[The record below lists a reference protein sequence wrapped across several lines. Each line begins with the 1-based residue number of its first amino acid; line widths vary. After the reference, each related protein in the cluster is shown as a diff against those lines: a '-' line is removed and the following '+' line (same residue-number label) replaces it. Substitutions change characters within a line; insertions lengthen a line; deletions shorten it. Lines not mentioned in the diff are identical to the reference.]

1 MNRYYEGYPSRTG
14 ALMTLPPPP
23 LTDPG
28 ATWTSY
34 QSEPV
39 RQGERF
45 KPERNRH
52 GVNVQKMQWRNQNW
66 VDGFPEMVS
75 SMTIADVSPRF
86 AVKRIIL
93 LYENAQYREAANF
106 VNRLSHGTFKTILN
120 QLPIDLFIEAMP
132 HSVSILEALY
142 AKVFLSSD
150 CGIKVLRPESVLFQL
165 VKLFAGTGT
174 PERWLGS
181 ARKLLKVIVLSEPK
195 LKKSLQAKRRALD
208 KAVEGLGQHGLVG
221 TTDESLMN
229 LHDALKVEFQRLV
242 DTYKTALSK
251 LEELSLNGKKDG
263 KPTAPVQ
270 ASHQRQLT
278 LTQANIQERLIKNKT
293 LLNVV
298 EPATANRS
306 AAILLAIL
314 QRRVECDKDA
324 LFQFTQLRK
333 ELKVESEQV
342 VAPLLMR
349 YSHACDQVLELMKE
363 VGDDE
368 DSSDIS
374 GYHSDSDS
382 AIMMSGNSPYVTKR
396 ARHNFLTR
404 SVRSGSNRSGR
415 PCLGLSS
422 SSSDTVPDRE
432 STTEWE
438 WSGSKTLSNSCR
450 SVVSTEPVAPKKPTI
465 LKPWCSS
472 CEDRAVLQIAVPDTT
487 THQNEVTALQSE
499 LERTR
504 MELEQTKARLHVLDQ
519 HAQAKELSGPRLV
532 RCYGNLYSQGRVEAL
547 NALDTLLPLK
557 DAPELKS
564 KILFSVVVLAFRATG
579 TQLSTKREQVRR
591 ILMAPAPQSPAHK
604 ELEESIGAY
613 LRRTVDMFDLTHCI
627 EEVSSQLWATLYDY
641 PCLKNCPGLT
651 QYIKDAVRLSWAL
664 VNQGAG
670 YCLEYEERI
679 FRREMHVRFH
689 ASDNDSQTIRT
700 YLWPALL
707 ESSSGPCVYKAVVL
721 T

>member
-1 MNRYYEGYPSRTG
+1 MNRYYEGYRRPG
-14 ALMTLPPPP
+14 AMLTLPPPP

-34 QSEPV
+34 TSEPV
-39 RQGERF
+39 RAGQERF
-45 KPERNRH
+45 KPERSRH
-52 GVNVQKMQWRNQNW
+52 GVNLHKLQWRNSNW

-93 LYENAQYREAANF
+93 LYENSQYREAANF
-106 VNRLSHGTFKTILN
+106 INRLSHGTFKTILT
-120 QLPIDLFIEAMP
+120 QLPIDLFVETMP

-150 CGIKVLRPESVLFQL
+150 CGIRVLRPESVLMQL
-165 VKLFAGTGT
+165 VKLFAGTGS
-174 PERWLGS
+174 PDRWLAS

-195 LKKSLQAKRRALD
+195 LKKALQVKRRALD

-221 TTDESLMN
+221 TTDESMTN

-242 DTYKTALSK
+242 DTYKTALQK
-251 LEELSLNGKKDG
+251 LEELSLSGKKNDG
-263 KPTAPVQ
+263 KTSAPIQ
-270 ASHQRQLT
+270 ASHQRQLS
-278 LTQANIQERLIKNKT
+278 LKQADIQERLIKNKT

-298 EPATANRS
+298 EPATSNRS

-333 ELKVESEQV
+333 ELKMESEQV

-404 SVRSGSNRSGR
+404 SR
-415 PCLGLSS
+415 
-422 SSSDTVPDRE
+422 
-432 STTEWE
+432 STTDWE
-438 WSGSKTLSNSCR
+438 WSPTKSNTCR
-450 SVVSTEPVAPKKPTI
+450 SVVSTEREPTI
-465 LKPWCSS
+465 T
-472 CEDRAVLQIAVPDTT
+472 VPDTT
-487 THQNEVTALQSE
+487 SHQNEVASLQSE

-504 MELEQTKARLHVLDQ
+504 MELEQTKTRLQVLDA

-547 NALDTLLPLK
+547 NSLDALSQLK
-557 DAPELKS
+557 DDSELKS
-564 KILFSVVVLAFRATG
+564 KILFSVVVLAFMASG
-579 TQLSTKREQVRR
+579 SQLSTKREQVKR
-591 ILMAPAPQSPAHK
+591 ILLSPAPQSNAHK
-604 ELEESIGAY
+604 ELEEAVATY
-613 LRRTVDMFDLTHCI
+613 LRRTVDTFDLAHCI

-641 PCLKNCPGLT
+641 PCLKSCMGLQ
-651 QYIKDAVRLSWAL
+651 QYIKDSVRLAWAL
-664 VNQGAG
+664 VNQATG

-679 FRREMHVRFH
+679 FRRELHVRLH
-689 ASDNDSQTIRT
+689 SADTECNTIRT

-707 ESSSGPCVYKAVVL
+707 ESPGGNCVYKAVVL

>member
-349 YSHACDQVLELMKE
+349 YSHACDQNGLITEKSVPAKMGKIPRGSRSIRTNATKGSGSVLPGKWSLLTSWRVARRTFNFEFDYEFEFELHCEFDFEFDYDFEFLLDCEFDFDIDYEFKFSFHCDFNFEFDYEFEFSFHFHTNDDLDQLTLFEQISLKVLELMKE

-422 SSSDTVPDRE
+422 SSSDTVPDRGE
-432 STTEWE
+432 AIYSFFVN
-438 WSGSKTLSNSCR
+438 SN
-450 SVVSTEPVAPKKPTI
+450 
-465 LKPWCSS
+465 
-472 CEDRAVLQIAVPDTT
+472 
-487 THQNEVTALQSE
+487 
-499 LERTR
+499 
-504 MELEQTKARLHVLDQ
+504 
-519 HAQAKELSGPRLV
+519 
-532 RCYGNLYSQGRVEAL
+532 
-547 NALDTLLPLK
+547 
-557 DAPELKS
+557 
-564 KILFSVVVLAFRATG
+564 F
-579 TQLSTKREQVRR
+579 
-591 ILMAPAPQSPAHK
+591 
-604 ELEESIGAY
+604 ESIFSN
-613 LRRTVDMFDLTHCI
+613 TTNNSFI
-627 EEVSSQLWATLYDY
+627 ISQ
-641 PCLKNCPGLT
+641 KSNE
-651 QYIKDAVRLSWAL
+651 I
-664 VNQGAG
+664 
-670 YCLEYEERI
+670 
-679 FRREMHVRFH
+679 
-689 ASDNDSQTIRT
+689 
-700 YLWPALL
+700 
-707 ESSSGPCVYKAVVL
+707 
-721 T
+721 